1 MKSVPL
7 QSPHRRRL
15 LTASAIAG
23 ALPQLAL
30 AQEYP
35 TKTIRIIAPFSP
47 GATSDVLG
55 RAIGQKLATAW
66 NVTVVNENKP
76 GGGGVVGAE
85 IVAKAPPDGH
95 TLLAAAAAIGVI
107 PALLPKLPF
116 ELYKDLV
123 PITLIGTVP
132 FMMLVHPSV
141 PANTV
146 QEFIA
151 YARANPG
158 KMNFGS
164 GGNGTIPHMGGE
176 LMKLRAGLDM
186 THVPFKGGADSLT
199 ALLGGQIQMT
209 IDGGPHVIGHI
220 RSGALRLL
228 GVATLQRLPEFPNTP
243 TISESGLP
251 GFESNAWQS
260 LWVTGGTPPATIR
273 KISAEVMAILRSPDI
288 VERLK
293 VMGVTP
299 IGSTP
304 AEAET
309 FIRAETAKWAAVIKA
324 SGAKAT

>member
-243 TISESGLP
+243 TIAESGLP

>member
-1 MKSVPL
+1 MKSAPL
-7 QSPHRRRL
+7 QSPKRRRL
-15 LTASAIAG
+15 LTASAIASG
-23 ALPQLAL
+23 SPHLGF

-55 RAIGQKLATAW
+55 RIIGQKLAAAW

-76 GGGGVVGAE
+76 GGGGVVGGE
-85 IVAKAPPDGH
+85 IVAKALPDGH

-158 KMNFGS
+158 KINFGS

-243 TISESGLP
+243 AMAESGLP

-273 KISAEVMAILRSPDI
+273 KISTEVMAILRSPEI

>member
-76 GGGGVVGAE
+76 GGGGVVGGE

-243 TISESGLP
+243 TIAESGLP

-299 IGSTP
+299 IGGTP

>member
-76 GGGGVVGAE
+76 GGGGVVGGE

-95 TLLAAAAAIGVI
+95 TLLAAAAAISVI

-176 LMKLRAGLDM
+176 LMKLRASLDM

-243 TISESGLP
+243 TIAESGLP

-299 IGSTP
+299 IGGTP